1 MFGLVGREQKRS
13 SSLVQIDVSGLAG
26 RGLVMTSKP
35 RRSRR
40 EMCPTSSMRT
50 CVLPASSVA
59 GWRWSFLERLHGT
72 PIILDTDK
80 SFGLSEQL
88 LIMRQMSKL
97 MRYKQSRPELMPWNS
112 LLGQINGTVYC
123 PASVATAHPWGSECT
138 PFTLDILISFG
149 CQSYQWLAVQ
159 TGLTRCV
166 TELALYRSSA
176 WMNCSEAI
184 SYIKW
189 TDTLRRLKG
198 WGFWSSKDSVV
209 ACLSDSIVSICY
221 ILYI

>member
-1 MFGLVGREQKRS
+1 
-13 SSLVQIDVSGLAG
+13 
-26 RGLVMTSKP
+26 MTSEP

-88 LIMRQMSKL
+88 LVMRQMSKL

-123 PASVATAHPWGSECT
+123 PASVAAAHPWGSECMHALHIGYFDFIWL
-138 PFTLDILISFG
+138 PIISMASCSNWTQAMFRSQQNAKTFQDSPSHRICRYMYG
-149 CQSYQWLAVQ
+149 
-159 TGLTRCV
+159 
-166 TELALYRSSA
+166 AL
-176 WMNCSEAI
+176 N
-184 SYIKW
+184 
-189 TDTLRRLKG
+189 
-198 WGFWSSKDSVV
+198 VV
-209 ACLSDSIVSICY
+209 KKITNYTVCL
-221 ILYI
+221 